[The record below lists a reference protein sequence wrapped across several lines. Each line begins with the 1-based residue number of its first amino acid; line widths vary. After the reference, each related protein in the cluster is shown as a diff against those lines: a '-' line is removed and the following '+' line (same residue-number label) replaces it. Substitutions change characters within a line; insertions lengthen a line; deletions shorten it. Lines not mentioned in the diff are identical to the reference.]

1 MQKKF
6 ITNLFF
12 LLILNFLIKPF
23 YILGIDAEIINRVG
37 AETYGLYFSLFNFSF
52 LFNIFLDLGIN
63 SFNTKNIAQNEQ
75 LLSKYF
81 SNLLSLKL
89 VLVVVYIGLTALA
102 GLIWGY
108 SAYSLKLLT
117 LLTFNQGIAAVT
129 LYLRSNLS
137 GSQMFIKD
145 SVISVLDRFL
155 MILICSVLLWGN
167 ITNQPFQIEWFI
179 YAQTLSYGITLLF
192 ALYWVWKKSAYV
204 KMKFNRVFS
213 MAIFKQS
220 IPYALLVLLMTFYYR
235 SDSVMLEKM
244 LEDGGKQAGYYAQ
257 TYRFFEAG
265 NMVAY
270 LFSVLLLPIFS
281 KMIKTKEC
289 LGGIVNMSFK
299 IIFSGAVIVC
309 LLCYQFGN
317 EILEWRYHDLSPQSN
332 DLFSVLMLCFVFIST
347 TYVFGTLLTANGN
360 LKALNILAGVAV
372 IVNIGLNLIFI
383 PKWQALGSAIASLI
397 TQGFVSIAQVI
408 IAKRKFDFCVPK
420 IVYIQFIGF
429 ILGVVG
435 LAWLCDNYI
444 DNWGIA
450 AAVFFVTAFVFA
462 LSINMIP
469 LKKMAYVIKNDK

>member
-23 YILGIDAEIINRVG
+23 YILGIDAEIINKVG

-52 LFNIFLDLGIN
+52 LFNVFLDLGIN
-63 SFNTKNIAQNEQ
+63 SFNTRNIAQNEQ

-108 SAYSLKLLT
+108 SSYSLKLLT
-117 LLTFNQGIAAVT
+117 LLTLNQGIAAVT

-145 SVISVLDRFL
+145 SIVSVLDRFL
-155 MILICSVLLWGN
+155 MILICSVLFWGN
-167 ITNQPFQIEWFI
+167 LYDQPFQIEWFI
-179 YAQTLSYGITLLF
+179 YAQSISYGVTLLF

-235 SDSVMLEKM
+235 SDAVMLEKM
-244 LEDGGKQAGYYAQ
+244 LEDGGEQAGYYAQ

-281 KMIKTKEC
+281 KMIKAKEC

-299 IIFSGAVIVC
+299 IIFSGAIIVC
-309 LLCYQFGN
+309 MLCYQFGN
-317 EILEWRYHDLSPQSN
+317 EILEWRYDDLSVQSN
-332 DLFSVLMLCFVFIST
+332 GLFSVLMLCFVCIST

-360 LKALNILAGVAV
+360 LRTLNLLASIAV
-372 IVNIGLNLIFI
+372 VLNIGLNLIFI
-383 PKWQALGSAIASLI
+383 PKWQALGSAVASLI
-397 TQGFVSIAQVI
+397 TQAFVSITQI
-408 IAKRKFDFCVPK
+408 IISKRVFGFSVPG
-420 IVYIQFIGF
+420 IMYVQFVGF
-429 ILGVVG
+429 ILGVFG
-435 LAWLCDNYI
+435 LAWVCNAYI
-444 DNWGIA
+444 ESWAIA
-450 AAVFFVTAFVFA
+450 ASVFFVTAFVFA

-469 LKKMAYVIKNDK
+469 LKKMAYIIKNDV